1 MTTADFLGINSYPA
15 IVNDIHEKIKTASC
29 ATQSGNDLCVKLYAN
44 MNESITPI
52 MELRKF
58 SAIVGTE
65 ETDDTEEDDDDF
77 DYEDDS
83 SDVEFEDNEENADLD
98 DLNNMF

>member
-1 MTTADFLGINSYPA
+1 MDFNGEFSELCKKYKGPDGKLIIDDSLPNNVKRIFKIINDEEADLNNEKLIN
-15 IVNDIHEKIKTASC
+15 
-29 ATQSGNDLCVKLYAN
+29 LYATLLN
-44 MNESITPI
+44 LP
-52 MELRKF
+52 
-58 SAIVGTE
+58 E